1 MRAKQSNYWIIAITL
16 FALVGQG
23 LLTNDSLMVPMAHAE
38 MAQTMS
44 AQTDKTTNTT
54 SAMSHKAM
62 KNCHDDMQNAVNDVD
77 EPIATKLPQNSCCNG
92 SGFCSLDCNH
102 CLTIS
107 FTANLIDIPLAT
119 TNIPVYSA
127 PLAMVVNHVS
137 IAFPPAFRPPIA

>member
-1 MRAKQSNYWIIAITL
+1 MRAKQSNYWIIVITL

-38 MAQTMS
+38 MTQALS
-44 AQTDKTTNTT
+44 AQTDKITNTT
-54 SAMSHKAM
+54 STMSHKAM
-62 KNCHDDMQNAVNDVD
+62 KNCHDNMQNIVNDMD
-77 EPIATKLPQNSCCNG
+77 EPIAAKLPQNSCCNG

-107 FTANLIDIPLAT
+107 FTANLIDIPLVT
-119 TNIPVYSA
+119 THIPVYSA
-127 PLAMVVNHVS
+127 PLAMAVSRVS

>member
-1 MRAKQSNYWIIAITL
+1 MRAKQSNYWIIVITL

-38 MAQTMS
+38 MTQALS
-44 AQTDKTTNTT
+44 SQTDKITNTT
-54 SAMSHKAM
+54 STMSHKAM
-62 KNCHDDMQNAVNDVD
+62 KNCHDNMQNTVNDVD
-77 EPIATKLPQNSCCNG
+77 EPIAAKLPQNSCCNG

-107 FTANLIDIPLAT
+107 FTANLIDIPLVT
-119 TNIPVYSA
+119 THIPVYSA
-127 PLAMVVNHVS
+127 PLAMAVSRVS